1 MICTQDIAKLFHV
14 LRSRVLGSVSL
25 KIPVPTIR
33 TKARELYVRDD
44 PKFKTG
50 NESFNIISKNQSLSS
65 VCQPEDDFEH
75 DVMCVKDEAN
85 GRVYWRKENQG
96 KLFSVNC
103 PHYGDNST
111 NTTGHGP
118 PLCKDFPL
126 GNFHENAMFV
136 ENNEGQG
143 SGVLSCPE
151 GYKLIAYNDY
161 LSVQC
166 FGNGLT
172 FKCQD
177 NRWTSAILAD
187 SEAAFCQPVCQKDR

>member
-1 MICTQDIAKLFHV
+1 M
-14 LRSRVLGSVSL
+14 
-25 KIPVPTIR
+25 
-33 TKARELYVRDD
+33 
-44 PKFKTG
+44 KFCI
-50 NESFNIISKNQSLSS
+50 NIIGKNHSLPL

-85 GRVYWRKENQG
+85 GRVYWRKENYG

-111 NTTGHGP
+111 NATGHRP
-118 PLCKDFPL
+118 LLCKDSPFV
-126 GNFHENAMFV
+126 ENSMFV
-136 ENNEGQG
+136 ENNEGEG
-143 SGVLSCPE
+143 SGVLSCAE
-151 GYKLIAYNDY
+151 GFKLVAYDPTMLD

-177 NRWTSAILAD
+177 NHWTSAIIDD
-187 SEAAFCQPVCQKDR
+187 SKAAFCQPVCQKDR